1 MVLRKNVFDMAAAL
15 IACGIDPSKTTLF
28 VQSHVREHAELMWL
42 LSCMTPMGWLNRMTQ
57 FKDKSKKKGGAS
69 NAALGLYSYPVLQAA
84 DILLYKA
91 TG

>member
-1 MVLRKNVFDMAAAL
+1 MAATL

-42 LSCMTPMGWLNRMTQ
+42 LSCITPTAWLNRMTQ
-57 FKDKSKKKGGAS
+57 FKDKSKKMKGNS
-69 NAALGLYSYPVLQAA
+69 ALGLYSYPVLQAA

-91 TG
+91 TGM